1 MAVVWN
7 SREERETRAYLISTA
22 PSFYLAERYIFLP
35 TPRPTPTESPK
46 ESPLRPVMHEVRSDR
61 KRCKLTALHILSA
74 VLIKIS
80 CGELYTRPC
89 PHLGIQ

>member
-22 PSFYLAERYIFLP
+22 PSFHLAERYIFL
-35 TPRPTPTESPK
+35 PTPTESPK

-61 KRCKLTALHILSA
+61 KCCKLTALHILSA
-74 VLIKIS
+74 VF